1 MCIAT
6 FIINTNAVN
15 VRKRVSLSLL
25 EQIIK
30 SSMLGTKL
38 LSSKSADVLGGVNV
52 KTTKKKKNNSRCQ
65 KKKHRIDF
73 YRLLKAL
80 SHRREMTQRVQSP
93 FPVTAAYNQTRWSPG
108 KHKQRRALS
117 SCQGTADRLTLCTWG
132 RARLAAGKAE
142 DIYFTH

>member
-52 KTTKKKKNNSRCQ
+52 KTTKKKKTTQ
-65 KKKHRIDF
+65 GAKKKNTELTFID
-73 YRLLKAL
+73 
-80 SHRREMTQRVQSP
+80 
-93 FPVTAAYNQTRWSPG
+93 
-108 KHKQRRALS
+108 S
-117 SCQGTADRLTLCTWG
+117 SKL
-132 RARLAAGKAE
+132 
-142 DIYFTH
+142 

>member
-38 LSSKSADVLGGVNV
+38 LSSKSADVLEGVNV
-52 KTTKKKKNNSRCQ
+52 KTTKKKKTTQ
-65 KKKHRIDF
+65 GAKKK
-73 YRLLKAL
+73 
-80 SHRREMTQRVQSP
+80 TQ
-93 FPVTAAYNQTRWSPG
+93 N
-108 KHKQRRALS
+108 
-117 SCQGTADRLTLCTWG
+117 
-132 RARLAAGKAE
+132 
-142 DIYFTH
+142 